1 MYVNTYCLLFKKV
14 FTETL
19 IIFIILGR
27 DFAYSIAHIYIGSL
41 MLEFAQTTKNDLDV
55 DLSYIWSVTRN
66 SSSDL
71 LSSVLIKNSTEDF
84 DKIVYEG
91 YEYDM
96 ENSSSNTVK
105 IQ

>member
-1 MYVNTYCLLFKKV
+1 
-14 FTETL
+14 
-19 IIFIILGR
+19 
-27 DFAYSIAHIYIGSL
+27 
-41 MLEFAQTTKNDLDV
+41 MLEFAQITKNDLDV

-66 SSSDL
+66 KSSSDL

-84 DKIVYEG
+84 DNKIVYEG

-96 ENSSSNTVK
+96 ENSSSNTMK

>member
-1 MYVNTYCLLFKKV
+1 
-14 FTETL
+14 
-19 IIFIILGR
+19 
-27 DFAYSIAHIYIGSL
+27 
-41 MLEFAQTTKNDLDV
+41 MLEFAQITKNDLDV

-66 SSSDL
+66 KSSSDL
-71 LSSVLIKNSTEDF
+71 LSSVLIKKSTEDF
-84 DKIVYEG
+84 DNKIVYEG

>member
-1 MYVNTYCLLFKKV
+1 
-14 FTETL
+14 
-19 IIFIILGR
+19 
-27 DFAYSIAHIYIGSL
+27 

-66 SSSDL
+66 KSSSDL

-84 DKIVYEG
+84 DNKIVYEG
-91 YEYDM
+91 YDM

>member
-1 MYVNTYCLLFKKV
+1 
-14 FTETL
+14 
-19 IIFIILGR
+19 
-27 DFAYSIAHIYIGSL
+27 

-66 SSSDL
+66 NSSSDL

-84 DKIVYEG
+84 DNKIVYEG
-91 YEYDM
+91 YDM

>member
-1 MYVNTYCLLFKKV
+1 
-14 FTETL
+14 
-19 IIFIILGR
+19 
-27 DFAYSIAHIYIGSL
+27 
-41 MLEFAQTTKNDLDV
+41 MLEFAQITKNDLDV

-84 DKIVYEG
+84 DNKIVYEG
-91 YEYDM
+91 YDM
-96 ENSSSNTVK
+96 ENSSNTVK

>member
-1 MYVNTYCLLFKKV
+1 
-14 FTETL
+14 
-19 IIFIILGR
+19 
-27 DFAYSIAHIYIGSL
+27 
-41 MLEFAQTTKNDLDV
+41 MLEFAQITKNDLDV

-71 LSSVLIKNSTEDF
+71 LSSVLIKNSTKDF

-96 ENSSSNTVK
+96 ENSSSTVK

>member
-1 MYVNTYCLLFKKV
+1 
-14 FTETL
+14 
-19 IIFIILGR
+19 
-27 DFAYSIAHIYIGSL
+27 
-41 MLEFAQTTKNDLDV
+41 MLEFAQITKNDLDV
-55 DLSYIWSVTRN
+55 DLSYIWSVTRTN

-84 DKIVYEG
+84 DNKIVYEG
-91 YEYDM
+91 YDM

>member
-1 MYVNTYCLLFKKV
+1 
-14 FTETL
+14 
-19 IIFIILGR
+19 
-27 DFAYSIAHIYIGSL
+27 

-66 SSSDL
+66 NSSSDL

-84 DKIVYEG
+84 DNKIVYEG
-91 YEYDM
+91 YDM
-96 ENSSSNTVK
+96 ENSSNTVK

>member
-1 MYVNTYCLLFKKV
+1 
-14 FTETL
+14 
-19 IIFIILGR
+19 
-27 DFAYSIAHIYIGSL
+27 
-41 MLEFAQTTKNDLDV
+41 MLEFAQITKNDLDV

-66 SSSDL
+66 KSSSDL
-71 LSSVLIKNSTEDF
+71 LSSVLIKNSTKDF

>member
-1 MYVNTYCLLFKKV
+1 
-14 FTETL
+14 
-19 IIFIILGR
+19 
-27 DFAYSIAHIYIGSL
+27 
-41 MLEFAQTTKNDLDV
+41 MLEFAQITKNDLDV

-84 DKIVYEG
+84 DNKIVYEG
-91 YEYDM
+91 YDM

>member
-1 MYVNTYCLLFKKV
+1 
-14 FTETL
+14 
-19 IIFIILGR
+19 
-27 DFAYSIAHIYIGSL
+27 
-41 MLEFAQTTKNDLDV
+41 MLEFAQITKNDLDV

-71 LSSVLIKNSTEDF
+71 LSSVLIKNSTKDF

-96 ENSSSNTVK
+96 EKSSSTVK

>member
-1 MYVNTYCLLFKKV
+1 
-14 FTETL
+14 
-19 IIFIILGR
+19 
-27 DFAYSIAHIYIGSL
+27 

-66 SSSDL
+66 KSSSDL

-84 DKIVYEG
+84 DNKIVYEG
-91 YEYDM
+91 YDM
-96 ENSSSNTVK
+96 ENSSNTVK

>member
-1 MYVNTYCLLFKKV
+1 
-14 FTETL
+14 
-19 IIFIILGR
+19 
-27 DFAYSIAHIYIGSL
+27 
-41 MLEFAQTTKNDLDV
+41 MLEFAQITKNDLDV
-55 DLSYIWSVTRN
+55 DLSYIWSVPRN

-84 DKIVYEG
+84 DNKIVYEG
-91 YEYDM
+91 YDM

>member
-1 MYVNTYCLLFKKV
+1 
-14 FTETL
+14 
-19 IIFIILGR
+19 
-27 DFAYSIAHIYIGSL
+27 
-41 MLEFAQTTKNDLDV
+41 MLEFAQITKNDLDV

-66 SSSDL
+66 KSSSDL

-84 DKIVYEG
+84 DNKIVYEG

>member
-1 MYVNTYCLLFKKV
+1 
-14 FTETL
+14 
-19 IIFIILGR
+19 
-27 DFAYSIAHIYIGSL
+27 

-71 LSSVLIKNSTEDF
+71 LSSVLIKNSTKDF

>member
-1 MYVNTYCLLFKKV
+1 
-14 FTETL
+14 
-19 IIFIILGR
+19 
-27 DFAYSIAHIYIGSL
+27 

-84 DKIVYEG
+84 DNKIVYEG
-91 YEYDM
+91 YDM

>member
-1 MYVNTYCLLFKKV
+1 
-14 FTETL
+14 
-19 IIFIILGR
+19 
-27 DFAYSIAHIYIGSL
+27 
-41 MLEFAQTTKNDLDV
+41 MLEFAQITKNDLDV

-66 SSSDL
+66 KSSSDL

>member
-1 MYVNTYCLLFKKV
+1 
-14 FTETL
+14 
-19 IIFIILGR
+19 
-27 DFAYSIAHIYIGSL
+27 
-41 MLEFAQTTKNDLDV
+41 MLEFAQITKNDLDV